1 MSEMLE
7 RTLTITDYAEAEKT
21 NNDTMEY
28 TYHSHTDSVVS
39 VNGIWINWHTN
50 ADLYIHSVYFHGHSR
65 LQLSRCEW
73 ATPPEH
79 FQI

>member
-1 MSEMLE
+1 
-7 RTLTITDYAEAEKT
+7 
-21 NNDTMEY
+21 MEH

-50 ADLYIHSVYFHGHSR
+50 ADLYTSIWFTFTDSNAYNPIIVSELNHQS
-65 LQLSRCEW
+65 
-73 ATPPEH
+73 H